1 MKNERIFISEVNY
14 PFKCVELC
22 TAVSPTQNIYLYIC
36 FSSTILKKK
45 KKGKAETEA
54 NEMCDERNIVNQRKV
69 WRKPGKGQR
78 QQNIDESE
86 SGERG
91 PSGHFPRT

>member
-1 MKNERIFISEVNY
+1 MLSCVQLCLLLRIYIYTF
-14 PFKCVELC
+14 
-22 TAVSPTQNIYLYIC
+22 VSHPQ
-36 FSSTILKKK
+36 FWKK

>member
-1 MKNERIFISEVNY
+1 MYSCVSYSEYIFIHLFLIHN
-14 PFKCVELC
+14 FG
-22 TAVSPTQNIYLYIC
+22 
-36 FSSTILKKK
+36 KK